1 MGGIWGIHPA
11 WGITAVRVAM
21 ALIFIVSGYLKWAS
35 GVSGMTAAFD
45 KMGFAMPGIVGPF
58 IGTLELVGGVLL
70 LLGLFG
76 RWLGLIYAIEF
87 VVATFY
93 VKFATVG
100 WAGGRLDLMLLTGGI
115 LLFLAGPGKAAID
128 AVWLEKGR
136 LVERTA

>member
-21 ALIFIVSGYLKWAS
+21 GLIFIVAGYQKWSS
-35 GVSGMTAAFD
+35 GVSGMTAAFG
-45 KMGFAMPGIVGPF
+45 KMGIPVPGIAGPF
-58 IGTLELVGGVLL
+58 IGTLELVGGILL

-76 RWLGLIYAIEF
+76 RWLGLLYAIEF

-93 VKFATVG
+93 VKFAGTG
-100 WAGGRLDLMLLTGGI
+100 WASGRLDLMLLAGG
-115 LLFLAGPGKAAID
+115 LLIFLAGPGKAAID

-136 LVERTA
+136 LVEKHA